1 MSEFNVELFKGTTF
15 STLMQD
21 IYKNSSKKERQLN
34 LLIAELKPLIN
45 NNLANATMIV
55 PLIREYLDLSVKND
69 EILVKLAAVVQRAI
83 AAQNKPGA
91 EIDSSGF
98 GGLTD
103 AEREQLLKEVEELQ
117 KSGHEIDKSID
128 SVNTNI

>member
-1 MSEFNVELFKGTTF
+1 MSDFNVELFKGTTF

-83 AAQNKPGA
+83 ASQTKPGM
-91 EIDSSGF
+91 ESDNTGF

-103 AEREQLLKEVEELQ
+103 AERDQLLKEVEALQ
-117 KSGHEIDKSID
+117 KTGAEIDKSIET
-128 SVNTNI
+128 VTT